1 MAAPTPLTYLPV
13 DARGWRLAMGMRPL
27 TPERWLE
34 VDENRDAELA
44 LKADLLAS
52 SRETVL
58 ALTGEGEDACR
69 ELLGEVTT
77 SLVAFHPGVTFSV
90 DECEHPLVA
99 ASRLVQEDLCV
110 MQRGEDWRLV
120 AACVCFPSRWSL
132 AEKIGTSL
140 DAIHSPVP
148 GYDTTLAAP
157 TRGVFDRLE
166 PERSFWRLNWTLLDR
181 PELHQPGPVRVP
193 GGSAPEDWFFR
204 VERQTIR
211 RLPRSR
217 AVVFTIRNYVTALST
232 LLGDE
237 VFIENL
243 LHSLR
248 TAPAAT
254 REYKGWGDIAE
265 RLAARIGR

>member
-1 MAAPTPLTYLPV
+1 MTYRPV
-13 DARGWRLAMGMRPL
+13 DARGWRLAMGLRPL
-27 TPERWLE
+27 APERWLE

-69 ELLGEVTT
+69 ELLGEVAAWL
-77 SLVAFHPGVTFSV
+77 SAFQPDVVIRV
-90 DECEHPLVA
+90 DETEHPLVA

-110 MQRGEDWRLV
+110 MQRDDDWRLV

-132 AEKIGTSL
+132 VEKIGTSL
-140 DAIHSPVP
+140 DAIHAPVP
-148 GYDTTLAAP
+148 GYHASLAAP
-157 TRGVFDRLE
+157 TTAVFDRLE
-166 PERSFWRLNWTLLDR
+166 PEKSFWRLNWTLLDR
-181 PELHQPGPVRVP
+181 PELHQPAPARSP
-193 GGSAPEDWFFR
+193 GESAPEDWFFR

-211 RLPRSR
+211 RLVRSR
-217 AVVFTIRNYVTALST
+217 AVVFTIRNYVTALSS
-232 LLGDE
+232 LLDDRE
-237 VFIENL
+237 FTANL

-248 TAPAAT
+248 TAPVAT

-265 RLAARIGR
+265 RLAARIAR

>member
-1 MAAPTPLTYLPV
+1 MAAQTPLTYLPV

-27 TPERWLE
+27 APERWLE
-34 VDENRDAELA
+34 VDENRDHELA
-44 LKADLLAS
+44 LKAELLANA
-52 SRETVL
+52 RATVL
-58 ALTGEGEDACR
+58 ALTGAGEDACH
-69 ELLGEVTT
+69 ELLEEVTA
-77 SLVAFHPGVTFSV
+77 SLRDFHGDVAVSV
-90 DECEHPLVA
+90 DESEHPLVA

-110 MQRGEDWRLV
+110 LEYDGEWRLV

-148 GYDTTLAAP
+148 GYDASLAAP

-166 PERSFWRLNWTLLDR
+166 PEKSFWRLNWTLLDN
-181 PELHQPGPVRVP
+181 PDLHQPGPVRVP
-193 GGSAPEDWFFR
+193 GGSNPEDWFFR

-211 RLPRSR
+211 RLARSR
-217 AVVFTIRNYVTALST
+217 AVVFTIRNYVTPLSN
-232 LLGDE
+232 LLGNE
-237 VFIENL
+237 TFTENL
-243 LHSLR
+243 LHALR
-248 TAPAAT
+248 TAPPAT

>member
-1 MAAPTPLTYLPV
+1 
-13 DARGWRLAMGMRPL
+13 MGMRPL
-27 TPERWLE
+27 APERWLE

-44 LKADLLAS
+44 LKAGLLES

-58 ALTGEGEDACR
+58 ALTGEGEGACR
-69 ELLGEVTT
+69 ELLGEVTAW
-77 SLVAFHPGVTFSV
+77 LDAYRPEVTTSV
-90 DECEHPLVA
+90 DESEHPLVA

-110 MQRGEDWRLV
+110 LQRDGDWRLV

-140 DAIHSPVP
+140 DAIHAPVP
-148 GYDTTLAAP
+148 GYHESLAAP
-157 TRGVFDRLE
+157 TNAVFDRLE

-181 PELHQPGPVRVP
+181 PDLHQPAAVRAP
-193 GGSAPEDWFFR
+193 GESAPEDWFFR

-211 RLPRSR
+211 RLARSR
-217 AVVFTIRNYVTALST
+217 AVVFTIRSYVTALSS
-232 LLGDE
+232 LLDDQE
-237 VFIENL
+237 FTENL

-254 REYKGWGDIAE
+254 REYKGWGDVAE